1 MPPDTCAYQV
11 VRSVIFVGIFCEHTK
26 WMIPKCGI
34 VFIITECFLLFN
46 FLFEK
51 NNWKIIGKVSISR
64 SLTTNVRLNEN
75 VGIIKIYYSSDNKEP
90 ISDVSRLFEGP
101 VYRFGCP
108 KDIFQV
114 SFFQLYFNKKHVK
127 VAINDFTMHL
137 IILEWLGMEKQMQ
150 TEEKNN
156 GINNHQRERRNC
168 LRKCFHSF
176 KHVIIDHANVR
187 FFFLIS
193 LWTCS
198 HSLNEINSLHYFMCF
213 LLYYLLH
220 LNHADG
226 CFVM

>member
-1 MPPDTCAYQV
+1 MLDWMKMLESLKYTAALIIRNLSVTYPGCLR
-11 VRSVIFVGIFCEHTK
+11 VRYTGLGARKTFFKFPFFSC
-26 WMIPKCGI
+26 
-34 VFIITECFLLFN
+34 
-46 FLFEK
+46 
-51 NNWKIIGKVSISR
+51 IS
-64 SLTTNVRLNEN
+64 T
-75 VGIIKIYYSSDNKEP
+75 
-90 ISDVSRLFEGP
+90 
-101 VYRFGCP
+101 
-108 KDIFQV
+108 
-114 SFFQLYFNKKHVK
+114 KKHVK